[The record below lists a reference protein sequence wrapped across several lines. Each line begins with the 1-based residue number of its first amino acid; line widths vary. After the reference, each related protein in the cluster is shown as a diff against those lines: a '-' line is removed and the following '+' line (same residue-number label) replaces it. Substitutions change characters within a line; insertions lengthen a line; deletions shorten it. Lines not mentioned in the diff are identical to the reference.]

1 MKPAKSEMAQTR
13 IAKALVLAASFAFR
27 LPELVHAREVNSDS
41 AIVGLQAMHLGR
53 GELSAFLWGSGYQSA
68 IDGYWAVPFFAVLGP
83 TPFALVLS
91 ALVLHVIATM
101 AVFSM
106 GERHARLARLPSPAF
121 AGALLAMPLVLT
133 TAAIH
138 TYALYPPRQASI
150 TLAMLALV
158 VVDRAS
164 GSRKR
169 LVWLGLGGFLS
180 TFACAADPYALV
192 FAPLVALSA
201 FVSAFEGPCGRRSVR
216 FRIPSRTEPPA
227 NADTFGKRLLELAKP
242 VFLRLA
248 ASTAGGL
255 LGLLPLFLLWRSQGA
270 KLGVTKLDASRIEHN
285 TKLLLETCGPW
296 AFGST
301 SYSAS
306 IEHPMSYAPWDMPHA
321 YALFAKGAV
330 CIFLALFPTALLL
343 SLAGRRLAFAT
354 RRAGLTGAVALPLT
368 IYGFLTSV
376 MVMDHFSMR
385 YLASIPLLLP
395 FALAPLVATF
405 GARKLALLVAAP
417 LVAAGVSGWVSF
429 GPDVNGPFVAKRA
442 PGPTDE
448 ERVQTF
454 LAEKGVTYAMA
465 DYWTAYRVS
474 FVTQERLIVVPTH
487 EKQDR
492 YARHRK
498 AFAERRKVAYLIDP
512 LRSGESPD
520 AVGTELEKGTWMG
533 TGVRVERASV
543 GRFSVFVVER

>member
-1 MKPAKSEMAQTR
+1 MTPPKSERTRAR
-13 IAKALVLAASFAFR
+13 IAQALVLAASFGFR

-101 AVFSM
+101 GVFSM
-106 GERHARLARLPSPAF
+106 GERHARLARLPSPAL

-150 TLAMLALV
+150 TLAMVALV

-164 GSRKR
+164 GSRSR
-169 LVWLGLGGFLS
+169 LLLLALGGFLA

-216 FRIPSRTEPPA
+216 FRILSRTEPGA
-227 NADTFGKRLLELAKP
+227 KADTLGRFLELGKP

-255 LGLLPLFLLWRSQGA
+255 VGLLPLFLLWRSNGA
-270 KLGVTKLDASRIEHN
+270 KLGVTKLDASRVEHN

-306 IEHPMSYAPWDMPHA
+306 LEHPMSYAPWDMPRV

-330 CIFLALFPTALLL
+330 CILLALFPTALLL
-343 SLAGRRLAFAT
+343 SLAGRRIAFAT
-354 RRAGLTGAVALPLT
+354 RRAGLTGAIALPLT

-405 GARKLALLVAAP
+405 GVRKLAVLVAAP

-429 GPDVNGPFVAKRA
+429 GPDVNGPFVAKRS

-448 ERVQTF
+448 DRVQTF
-454 LAEKGVTYAMA
+454 LAERGVTYAMA

-492 YARHRK
+492 YPPYRK
-498 AFAERRKVAYLIDP
+498 AFAERRKVAYLVDP
-512 LRSGESPD
+512 LRTGESPD
-520 AVGTELEKGTWMG
+520 GVAAELEKGTLMG
-533 TGVRVERASV
+533 GGVRVERAAV
-543 GRFSVFVVER
+543 GRFSVFVIER